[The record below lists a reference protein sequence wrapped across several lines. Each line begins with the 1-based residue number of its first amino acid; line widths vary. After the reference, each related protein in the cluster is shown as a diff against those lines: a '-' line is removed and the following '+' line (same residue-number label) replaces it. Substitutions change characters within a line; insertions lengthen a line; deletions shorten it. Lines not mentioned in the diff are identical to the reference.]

1 VGHLSKL
8 PRTVFAVPHFDGG
21 IGDLIRMGFEFFI
34 GRRYLR
40 ARRKQAFISLI
51 SILSTAGVTVGVM
64 ALIVVIAVM
73 AGAQSEFRSR
83 ILGIDSHAI
92 LMRYG
97 GEIVNY
103 RSLIKEVEK
112 VKGVVSARP
121 FIYTQSM
128 LRSAAGA
135 SGAVLKGI
143 DPPTDAEAAIDG
155 LGEAFQK
162 LYPKQP
168 SSTKDERGMPIVLG
182 KELGRKLS
190 VVEGDTVYLISFRG
204 MVSPIGHVP
213 SMKRFRVA
221 GFFASGMYQFDE
233 AYAFVRL
240 ADAQRILKIGDAVS
254 GIEIRVKDI
263 YKADQ
268 VAERIKQKL
277 GFPYWTKDWMQ
288 MNANLFFALKL
299 EKTAMFVIL
308 TLIVMVA
315 AFNIAS
321 TLIMMV
327 MKKTKD
333 IAILK
338 AMGATDGSIMRI
350 FVIKGMVIGGF
361 GTFLGVVLGIGIC
374 FILKHYPFIK
384 LPGDI
389 YYFTTLPV
397 QLQLADVVTI
407 ALAAV
412 AICFLATLYP
422 ARQAARLNPVDAI
435 RYG

>member
-1 VGHLSKL
+1 
-8 PRTVFAVPHFDGG
+8 
-21 IGDLIRMGFEFFI
+21 MGFEFFI
-34 GRRYLR
+34 GKRYLR

-51 SILSTAGVTVGVM
+51 GILSTAGVTVGVM

-83 ILGIDSHAI
+83 ILGVDSHAI

-97 GEIVNY
+97 GEIDDY
-103 RSLIKEVEK
+103 RSLIEEVKEVP
-112 VKGVVSARP
+112 GVLSARP

-135 SGAVLKGI
+135 AGAVLKGI
-143 DPPTDAEAAIDG
+143 DPPTATEDGIDG
-155 LGEAFQK
+155 MGEAFRT
-162 LYPKQP
+162 LYRQAPAE
-168 SSTKDERGMPIVLG
+168 TEAARGTPIVIG
-182 KELGRKLS
+182 KELGRKLN

-213 SMKRFRVA
+213 AMKRFRVA

-240 ADAQRILKIGDAVS
+240 TDAQRVLKLEDQVS
-254 GIEIRVKDI
+254 GIEIRVHDI
-263 YKADQ
+263 YQADK
-268 VAERIKQKL
+268 VALRIKEKL
-277 GFPYWTKDWMQ
+277 GFPYWTKDWME

-308 TLIVMVA
+308 TLIVLVA

-327 MKKTKD
+327 MKKTRD

-350 FVIKGMVIGGF
+350 FVIKGMVIGGM
-361 GTFLGVVLGIGIC
+361 GTLLGVVLGIAVC
-374 FILKHYPFIK
+374 YLLKHYPFIQ
-384 LPGDI
+384 LPGNI

-397 QLQLADVVTI
+397 QLQVLDVLTI
-407 ALAAV
+407 AAAAL
-412 AICFLATLYP
+412 AICFVATLYP

>member
-1 VGHLSKL
+1 M
-8 PRTVFAVPHFDGG
+8 R
-21 IGDLIRMGFEFFI
+21 FEFFI

-40 ARRKQAFISLI
+40 SRQKQAFISLI

-73 AGAQSEFRSR
+73 AGAQNEFRSR
-83 ILGIDSHAI
+83 ILGVDSHAI

-97 GEIVNY
+97 GEIDDY
-103 RSLIKEVEK
+103 RDLIDQVQREP
-112 VKGVVSARP
+112 GVLSARP

-135 SGAVLKGI
+135 SGAVLKGV
-143 DPPTDAEAAIDG
+143 DPPSKTEIAIEG
-155 LGEAFQK
+155 MGEAFRK
-162 LYPKQP
+162 LYPQQRDD
-168 SSTKDERGMPIVLG
+168 SHEDNVAPIVIG

-213 SMKRFRVA
+213 AMKRFRVA

-240 ADAQRILKIGDAVS
+240 ADAQRTLKIGDTVS

-263 YKADQ
+263 YQADQ
-268 VAERIKQKL
+268 VAERIKKKL

-299 EKTAMFVIL
+299 EKTAMFIIL
-308 TLIVMVA
+308 TLIVLVA

-338 AMGATDGSIMRI
+338 AMGASDGSIMRI

-361 GTFLGVVLGIGIC
+361 GTILGVVLGIVIC
-374 FILKHYPFIK
+374 VVLKHYPFIK
-384 LPGDI
+384 LPGNI

-397 QLQLADVVTI
+397 LLQVADVLTI
-407 ALAAV
+407 ALAAIG
-412 AICFLATLYP
+412 ICFLATLYP

>member
-1 VGHLSKL
+1 M
-8 PRTVFAVPHFDGG
+8 R
-21 IGDLIRMGFEFFI
+21 FEFFI

-40 ARRKQAFISLI
+40 ARQKQAFISLI

-83 ILGIDSHAI
+83 ILGVDSHAI

-97 GEIVNY
+97 GEIDGY
-103 RSLIKEVEK
+103 RDLIDQVQREA
-112 VKGVVSARP
+112 GVLSARP

-135 SGAVLKGI
+135 SGAVLKGV
-143 DPPTDAEAAIDG
+143 DPPSETEIAIDG
-155 LGEAFQK
+155 MGDAFRK
-162 LYPKQP
+162 LYPQGWDNSP
-168 SSTKDERGMPIVLG
+168 EDNVAPIVIG

-213 SMKRFRVA
+213 AMKRFRVA

-240 ADAQRILKIGDAVS
+240 TDAQRTLKLGDTVS
-254 GIEIRVKDI
+254 GIEIRVNDI
-263 YKADQ
+263 YQADQ
-268 VAERIKQKL
+268 VAERIKNKL

-299 EKTAMFVIL
+299 EKTAMFIIL
-308 TLIVMVA
+308 TLIVLVA

-338 AMGATDGSIMRI
+338 AMGASDGSIMRI

-361 GTFLGVVLGIGIC
+361 GTVLGVILGIVIC
-374 FILKHYPFIK
+374 FVLKHYPFIK
-384 LPGDI
+384 LPGNI

-397 QLQLADVVTI
+397 QLQVADVLTI
-407 ALAAV
+407 ALAAIG
-412 AICFLATLYP
+412 ICFLATLYP

>member
-1 VGHLSKL
+1 M
-8 PRTVFAVPHFDGG
+8 R
-21 IGDLIRMGFEFFI
+21 FEAFI
-34 GRRYLR
+34 GKRYFR
-40 ARRKQAFISLI
+40 ARKKQGFISLI
-51 SILSTAGVTVGVM
+51 SVLSTAGVTVGVM

-83 ILGIDSHAI
+83 ILGVDSHAI

-97 GEIVNY
+97 GEITAY
-103 RSLIKEVEK
+103 RDLIDK
-112 VKGVVSARP
+112 VLLEEDVVSARP

-143 DPPTDAEAAIDG
+143 DPPSGTETGIAG
-155 LGEAFQK
+155 LEQALGK
-162 LYPKQP
+162 LYPEKNGNQMEG
-168 SSTKDERGMPIVLG
+168 TAAPIVIG
-182 KELGRKLS
+182 KELGRKLN
-190 VVEGDTVYLISFRG
+190 VVEGDTLYLISFRG

-213 SMKRFRVA
+213 TMKRFRVA
-221 GFFASGMYQFDE
+221 GLFASGMYQFDE

-240 ADAQRILKIGDAVS
+240 DDAQRILKLGDTVS
-254 GIEIRVKDI
+254 GIEIRVNDI
-263 YKADQ
+263 YRADR
-268 VAERIKQKL
+268 VAEQIKNRL

-308 TLIVMVA
+308 TLIVLVA

-327 MKKTKD
+327 MKKTRD

-361 GTFLGVVLGIGIC
+361 GTALGVVLGIIVC
-374 FILKHYPFIK
+374 VVLKHYPFIK
-384 LPGDI
+384 LPGNI

-397 QLQLADVVTI
+397 QLQAADVFSI
-407 ALAAV
+407 ALAAIG
-412 AICFLATLYP
+412 ICFLATLYP

>member
-1 VGHLSKL
+1 
-8 PRTVFAVPHFDGG
+8 
-21 IGDLIRMGFEFFI
+21 MGFELFI

-40 ARRKQAFISLI
+40 ARRKQGFISLI

-97 GEIVNY
+97 GEIKNY
-103 RSLIKEVEK
+103 RSLIDKVLEVD
-112 VKGVVSARP
+112 GVRSARP
-121 FIYTQSM
+121 FIYSQSM
-128 LRSAAGA
+128 LRSASGA
-135 SGAVLKGI
+135 SGAILKGI
-143 DPPTDAEAAIDG
+143 DPPTQTELAVDG
-155 LGEAFQK
+155 LGEALQK
-162 LYPKQP
+162 LYPNQRKVVA
-168 SSTKDERGMPIVLG
+168 KNGAMPIVLG
-182 KELGRKLS
+182 KELGRKLG

-213 SMKRFRVA
+213 SMKRFRVV

-240 ADAQRILKIGDAVS
+240 TDAQQMLKLGDAVS
-254 GIEIRVKDI
+254 GIEIRVRDI
-263 YKADQ
+263 YQADK
-268 VAERIKQKL
+268 VAERIKNKL

-308 TLIVMVA
+308 TLIVLVA

-397 QLQLADVVTI
+397 QLQVVDVLTI
-407 ALAAV
+407 AVAAIG
-412 AICFLATLYP
+412 ICFLATLYP

>member
-1 VGHLSKL
+1 
-8 PRTVFAVPHFDGG
+8 
-21 IGDLIRMGFEFFI
+21 MGFEYYI
-34 GRRYLR
+34 GKRYLR
-40 ARRKQAFISLI
+40 ARRTQGFISLI

-73 AGAQSEFRSR
+73 TGAQAEFRSR
-83 ILGIDSHAI
+83 ILGVDAHAI
-92 LMRYG
+92 VMRYG
-97 GEIVNY
+97 GDIADY
-103 RSLIKEVEK
+103 RSLIDQIKHE
-112 VKGVVSARP
+112 KGVVSARP

-128 LRSAAGA
+128 LRSATGS
-135 SGAVLKGI
+135 SGAVLKGV
-143 DPPTDAEAAIDG
+143 DPPSKTEAAIDG
-155 LGEAFQK
+155 IGEALRK
-162 LYPKQP
+162 LYATRQGESNPQG
-168 SSTKDERGMPIVLG
+168 GMPIVLG
-182 KELGRKLS
+182 KELGRKLG
-190 VVEGDTVYLISFRG
+190 VTEGDTVYVISFRG

-213 SMKRFRVA
+213 TMTRFRVV

-233 AYAFVRL
+233 AYAFIRL
-240 ADAQRILKIGDAVS
+240 ADAQHILKMGDAVS

-263 YKADQ
+263 YQADKI
-268 VAERIKQKL
+268 AARIKEKL

-308 TLIVMVA
+308 TLIVLVA

-361 GTFLGVVLGIGIC
+361 GTLLGVFLGIAIC
-374 FILKHYPFIK
+374 YVLKHYPFIK
-384 LPGDI
+384 LPGNI

-397 QLQLADVVTI
+397 QLQFFDVLTI
-407 ALAAV
+407 ALAAMG
-412 AICFLATLYP
+412 ICFLATLYP
-422 ARQAARLNPVDAI
+422 AKQAARLNPVDAI

>member
-1 VGHLSKL
+1 
-8 PRTVFAVPHFDGG
+8 
-21 IGDLIRMGFEFFI
+21 MGFEYYI
-34 GRRYLR
+34 GKRYLR
-40 ARRKQAFISLI
+40 ARRSQGFISLI

-73 AGAQSEFRSR
+73 TGAQDEFRSR
-83 ILGIDSHAI
+83 ILGVDAHAI
-92 LMRYG
+92 VMRYG
-97 GEIVNY
+97 GDIANY
-103 RSLIKEVEK
+103 RSLINQIKQE
-112 VKGVVSARP
+112 KGVLSARP

-128 LRSAAGA
+128 LRSAAGT
-135 SGAVLKGI
+135 SGAILKGI
-143 DPPTDAEAAIDG
+143 DPPSKTETAIDG
-155 LGEAFQK
+155 MGEAFRK
-162 LYPKQP
+162 LYADRQRE
-168 SSTKDERGMPIVLG
+168 SDAHGVMPIVLG
-182 KELGRKLS
+182 KELGRKLG
-190 VVEGDTVYLISFRG
+190 VAEGDTVYVISFRG

-213 SMKRFRVA
+213 SMTRFRVA

-240 ADAQRILKIGDAVS
+240 ADAQRVLKMGETVS

-263 YKADQ
+263 YKADK
-268 VAERIKQKL
+268 VAARIKKEL

-308 TLIVMVA
+308 TLIVLVA

-361 GTFLGVVLGIGIC
+361 GTFLGVLLGIVIC
-374 FILKHYPFIK
+374 YVLKHYPFIK
-384 LPGDI
+384 LPGNI

-397 QLQLADVVTI
+397 QLQFADVLTI
-407 ALAAV
+407 ALAAMG
-412 AICFLATLYP
+412 ICFLATLYP
-422 ARQAARLNPVDAI
+422 AKQAARLNPVDAI

>member
-1 VGHLSKL
+1 M
-8 PRTVFAVPHFDGG
+8 R
-21 IGDLIRMGFEFFI
+21 FEFFI

-40 ARRKQAFISLI
+40 ARQKQAFISLI

-83 ILGIDSHAI
+83 ILGVDSHAI

-97 GEIVNY
+97 GEIDGY
-103 RSLIKEVEK
+103 RDLIDQVQREA
-112 VKGVVSARP
+112 GVLSARP

-135 SGAVLKGI
+135 SGAVLKGV
-143 DPPTDAEAAIDG
+143 DPPSETEIAIDG
-155 LGEAFQK
+155 MGEAFRK
-162 LYPKQP
+162 LYPLGQDD
-168 SSTKDERGMPIVLG
+168 SQEDNVAPIVIG

-213 SMKRFRVA
+213 AMKRFRVA

-240 ADAQRILKIGDAVS
+240 SDAQRTLKLGDTVS
-254 GIEIRVKDI
+254 GIEIRVNDI
-263 YKADQ
+263 YQADQ
-268 VAERIKQKL
+268 VAERIKNKL

-299 EKTAMFVIL
+299 EKTAMFIIL
-308 TLIVMVA
+308 TLIVLVA

-338 AMGATDGSIMRI
+338 AMGASDGSIMRI

-361 GTFLGVVLGIGIC
+361 GTILGVVLGIAIC
-374 FILKHYPFIK
+374 FVLKHYPFIK
-384 LPGDI
+384 LPGNI

-397 QLQLADVVTI
+397 QLQVADVLTI
-407 ALAAV
+407 ALAAIG
-412 AICFLATLYP
+412 ICFLATLYP

>member
-1 VGHLSKL
+1 M
-8 PRTVFAVPHFDGG
+8 R
-21 IGDLIRMGFEFFI
+21 FEFFI

-40 ARRKQAFISLI
+40 ARQKQAFISLI
-51 SILSTAGVTVGVM
+51 SLLSMAGVTVGVM

-83 ILGIDSHAI
+83 ILGVDSHAI

-97 GEIVNY
+97 GEIDGY
-103 RSLIKEVEK
+103 RDLIDQVQREA
-112 VKGVVSARP
+112 GVLSARP

-135 SGAVLKGI
+135 SGAVLKGV
-143 DPPTDAEAAIDG
+143 DPPSETEIAIDG
-155 LGEAFQK
+155 MGDAFRK
-162 LYPKQP
+162 LYPQGWDNTP
-168 SSTKDERGMPIVLG
+168 EDNVAPIVIG

-213 SMKRFRVA
+213 AMKRFRVA

-240 ADAQRILKIGDAVS
+240 TDAQRTLKLGDTVS
-254 GIEIRVKDI
+254 GIEIRVNDI
-263 YKADQ
+263 YQADQ
-268 VAERIKQKL
+268 VAERIKKKL

-299 EKTAMFVIL
+299 EKTAMFIIL
-308 TLIVMVA
+308 TLIVLVA

-338 AMGATDGSIMRI
+338 AMGASDGSIMRI

-361 GTFLGVVLGIGIC
+361 GTVLGVILGIVIC
-374 FILKHYPFIK
+374 FVLKHYPFIK
-384 LPGDI
+384 LPGNI

-397 QLQLADVVTI
+397 QLQVADVLTI
-407 ALAAV
+407 ALAAIG
-412 AICFLATLYP
+412 ICFLATLYP

>member
-1 VGHLSKL
+1 M
-8 PRTVFAVPHFDGG
+8 R
-21 IGDLIRMGFEFFI
+21 FEAFI
-34 GRRYLR
+34 GKRYLR
-40 ARRKQAFISLI
+40 ARKKQGFISLI
-51 SILSTAGVTVGVM
+51 SVLSTAGVTVGVM

-83 ILGIDSHAI
+83 ILGVDSHAI

-97 GEIVNY
+97 GEITDY
-103 RSLIKEVEK
+103 RNLIDTVLLEE
-112 VKGVVSARP
+112 GVVSARP

-143 DPPTDAEAAIDG
+143 DPPYGTGSGIAGMEEA
-155 LGEAFQK
+155 LGR
-162 LYPKQP
+162 LYPAGQADP
-168 SSTKDERGMPIVLG
+168 AKDTVAPIVIG
-182 KELGRKLS
+182 QELGRKLN
-190 VVEGDTVYLISFRG
+190 VVEGDTLYLISFRG

-213 SMKRFRVA
+213 AMKRFQVA

-240 ADAQRILKIGDAVS
+240 KDAQRILKMGDAVS

-263 YKADQ
+263 YQADQ
-268 VAERIKQKL
+268 VAEQIKNRL

-308 TLIVMVA
+308 TLIVLVA

-361 GTFLGVVLGIGIC
+361 GTALGVILGIIVC
-374 FILKHYPFIK
+374 FVLKHYPFIK
-384 LPGDI
+384 LPGNI

-397 QLQLADVVTI
+397 QLQIVDVLTI
-407 ALAAV
+407 ALAAIG
-412 AICFLATLYP
+412 ICFLATLYP
-422 ARQAARLNPVDAI
+422 AKQAARLNPVDAI

>member
-1 VGHLSKL
+1 M
-8 PRTVFAVPHFDGG
+8 R
-21 IGDLIRMGFEFFI
+21 FEFFI

-40 ARRKQAFISLI
+40 ARQKQAFISLI

-83 ILGIDSHAI
+83 ILGVDSHAI

-97 GEIVNY
+97 GEIDNY
-103 RSLIKEVEK
+103 RDLINQVQREE
-112 VKGVVSARP
+112 GVLSARP

-135 SGAVLKGI
+135 SGAVLKGV
-143 DPPTDAEAAIDG
+143 DPPSETEIAIDG
-155 LGEAFQK
+155 MGEAFRK
-162 LYPKQP
+162 LYPP
-168 SSTKDERGMPIVLG
+168 GWDDSHRDNIAPIVIG

-213 SMKRFRVA
+213 AMKRFRVA

-240 ADAQRILKIGDAVS
+240 TDAQRTLKLGDTVS
-254 GIEIRVKDI
+254 GIEIRVNDI
-263 YKADQ
+263 YQADQ
-268 VAERIKQKL
+268 VAERIKKKL

-299 EKTAMFVIL
+299 EKTAMFIIL
-308 TLIVMVA
+308 TLIVLVA

-338 AMGATDGSIMRI
+338 AMGASDGSIMRI

-361 GTFLGVVLGIGIC
+361 GTILGVVLGIVIC
-374 FILKHYPFIK
+374 FVLKHYPFIK
-384 LPGDI
+384 LPGNI

-397 QLQLADVVTI
+397 QLQVTDVLTI
-407 ALAAV
+407 ALAAIG
-412 AICFLATLYP
+412 ICFLATLYP

>member
-1 VGHLSKL
+1 M
-8 PRTVFAVPHFDGG
+8 R
-21 IGDLIRMGFEFFI
+21 FEFFI

-40 ARRKQAFISLI
+40 SRQKQAFISLI

-73 AGAQSEFRSR
+73 AGAQNEFRSR
-83 ILGIDSHAI
+83 ILGVDSHAI

-97 GEIVNY
+97 GEIDNY
-103 RSLIKEVEK
+103 RDLIGQVQREP
-112 VKGVVSARP
+112 GVLSARP

-135 SGAVLKGI
+135 SGAVLKGV
-143 DPPTDAEAAIDG
+143 DPPTKTEIAIDG
-155 LGEAFQK
+155 MGEAFRK
-162 LYPKQP
+162 LYPLQGDDTP
-168 SSTKDERGMPIVLG
+168 EDNVAPIVLG

-213 SMKRFRVA
+213 AMTRFRVA

-240 ADAQRILKIGDAVS
+240 ADAQRTLKLGDTVS
-254 GIEIRVKDI
+254 GIEIRVNDI
-263 YKADQ
+263 YQADQ
-268 VAERIKQKL
+268 VAERIKKKL

-299 EKTAMFVIL
+299 EKTAMFIIL
-308 TLIVMVA
+308 TLIVLVA

-338 AMGATDGSIMRI
+338 AMGASDGSIMRI

-361 GTFLGVVLGIGIC
+361 GTMLGVVLGIGIC
-374 FILKHYPFIK
+374 FVLKHYPFIK
-384 LPGDI
+384 LPGNI

-397 QLQLADVVTI
+397 QLQVADVLTI
-407 ALAAV
+407 ALAAIG
-412 AICFLATLYP
+412 ICFLATLYP

>member
-1 VGHLSKL
+1 
-8 PRTVFAVPHFDGG
+8 
-21 IGDLIRMGFEFFI
+21 MGFEFFI
-34 GRRYLR
+34 GKRYLR
-40 ARRKQAFISLI
+40 ARRAQGFISLI

-73 AGAQSEFRSR
+73 TGAQAEFRSR
-83 ILGIDSHAI
+83 ILGVDSHAI

-97 GEIVNY
+97 GEIANY
-103 RSLIKEVEK
+103 RNLIDQIKSDA
-112 VKGVVSARP
+112 GVLSARP
-121 FIYTQSM
+121 FIYSQSM
-128 LRSAAGA
+128 LRSAAGS

-143 DPPTDAEAAIDG
+143 DPPTEMEDAIDG
-155 LGEAFQK
+155 MGEAFRK
-162 LYPKQP
+162 LYPDQQGDMQKN
-168 SSTKDERGMPIVLG
+168 GVMPIVLG

-213 SMKRFRVA
+213 TMKRFRVA

-233 AYAFVRL
+233 AYAFIRL
-240 ADAQRILKIGDAVS
+240 ADAQRILKIGDTVS
-254 GIEIRVKDI
+254 GIEIRVSDI
-263 YKADQ
+263 YQADK
-268 VAERIKQKL
+268 VAERIKEKV

-308 TLIVMVA
+308 TLIVLVA

-361 GTFLGVVLGIGIC
+361 GTLLGVLLGIVIC
-374 FILKHYPFIK
+374 YLLKHYPFIK
-384 LPGDI
+384 LPGNI

-397 QLQLADVVTI
+397 QLQAIDVLTI
-407 ALAAV
+407 ALAAMG
-412 AICFLATLYP
+412 ICFLATLYP
-422 ARQAARLNPVDAI
+422 AKQAARLNPVDAI

>member
-1 VGHLSKL
+1 
-8 PRTVFAVPHFDGG
+8 
-21 IGDLIRMGFEFFI
+21 MGFEFFI
-34 GRRYLR
+34 GKRYLR
-40 ARRKQAFISLI
+40 ARRAQGFISLI

-73 AGAQSEFRSR
+73 TGAQAEFRSR
-83 ILGIDSHAI
+83 ILGVDSHAI

-97 GEIVNY
+97 GEIANY
-103 RSLIKEVEK
+103 RNLIDQIKSDA
-112 VKGVVSARP
+112 GVLSARP
-121 FIYTQSM
+121 FIYSQSM
-128 LRSAAGA
+128 LRSAAGS

-143 DPPTDAEAAIDG
+143 DPPTEMEDAIDG
-155 LGEAFQK
+155 MGEAFRK
-162 LYPKQP
+162 LYPDQQGDMQKN
-168 SSTKDERGMPIVLG
+168 GVMPIVLG

-213 SMKRFRVA
+213 TMKRFRVA

-233 AYAFVRL
+233 AYAFIRL
-240 ADAQRILKIGDAVS
+240 GDAQQILKIGDTVS
-254 GIEIRVKDI
+254 GIEIRVSDI
-263 YKADQ
+263 YQADK
-268 VAERIKQKL
+268 VAERIKEKV

-308 TLIVMVA
+308 TLIVLVA

-361 GTFLGVVLGIGIC
+361 GTLLGVLLGIVIC
-374 FILKHYPFIK
+374 YLLKHYPFIK
-384 LPGDI
+384 LPGNI

-397 QLQLADVVTI
+397 QLQAIDVLTI
-407 ALAAV
+407 ALAAMG
-412 AICFLATLYP
+412 ICFLATLYP
-422 ARQAARLNPVDAI
+422 AKQAARLNPVDAI

>member
-1 VGHLSKL
+1 
-8 PRTVFAVPHFDGG
+8 
-21 IGDLIRMGFEFFI
+21 MGFEFYI
-34 GRRYLR
+34 GKRYLR
-40 ARRKQAFISLI
+40 ARRSQGFISLI

-73 AGAQSEFRSR
+73 TGAQAEFRSR
-83 ILGIDSHAI
+83 ILGVDAHAI
-92 LMRYG
+92 VMRYG
-97 GEIVNY
+97 GDIADY
-103 RSLIKEVEK
+103 RSLIDQILRE
-112 VKGVVSARP
+112 KGVVSARP
-121 FIYTQSM
+121 FIYSQSM
-128 LRSAAGA
+128 LRSAAGT
-135 SGAVLKGI
+135 SGAILKGI
-143 DPPTDAEAAIDG
+143 DPPSKTEASIDG
-155 LGEAFQK
+155 MGEAFRK
-162 LYPKQP
+162 LYADRQ
-168 SSTKDERGMPIVLG
+168 SESDAHGVMPIVLG
-182 KELGRKLS
+182 KELGRKLG
-190 VVEGDTVYLISFRG
+190 VAEGDTVYVISFRG

-213 SMKRFRVA
+213 SMTRFRVV

-240 ADAQRILKIGDAVS
+240 ADAQRVLKMGDTVS

-263 YKADQ
+263 YKADK
-268 VAERIKQKL
+268 VAARIKKAL

-308 TLIVMVA
+308 TLIVLVA

-338 AMGATDGSIMRI
+338 AMGATDNSIMRI

-361 GTFLGVVLGIGIC
+361 GTFLGVLFGIIIC
-374 FILKHYPFIK
+374 YVLKHYPFIK
-384 LPGDI
+384 LPGNI

-397 QLQLADVVTI
+397 QLQFMDVLTI
-407 ALAAV
+407 ALAAMG
-412 AICFLATLYP
+412 ICFLATLYP
-422 ARQAARLNPVDAI
+422 AKQAARLNPVDAI

>member
-1 VGHLSKL
+1 
-8 PRTVFAVPHFDGG
+8 
-21 IGDLIRMGFEFFI
+21 MGFEFFI

-73 AGAQSEFRSR
+73 AGAQTEFRSR
-83 ILGIDSHAI
+83 ILGVDSHAI

-97 GEIVNY
+97 GEISNY
-103 RSLIKEVEK
+103 RDLIEK
-112 VKGVVSARP
+112 VRREEGVLSVRP
-121 FIYTQSM
+121 FIYAQSM
-128 LRSAAGA
+128 LRSSSGA
-135 SGAVLKGI
+135 SGVVLKGI
-143 DPPTDAEAAIDG
+143 DPPSEVEEGIDG
-155 LGEAFQK
+155 LGEAFRK
-162 LYPKQP
+162 LYAMP
-168 SSTKDERGMPIVLG
+168 RGENQGNHSAPIVLG
-182 KELGRKLS
+182 KELGRKLN
-190 VVEGDTVYLISFRG
+190 VAEGDTVYLISFRG

-213 SMKRFRVA
+213 SMKRYRVA

-233 AYAFVRL
+233 AYAFVQL
-240 ADAQRILKIGDAVS
+240 TDAQSMLKIGDAVS
-254 GIEIRVKDI
+254 GLEIRVNDI
-263 YKADQ
+263 YQADS
-268 VAERIKQKL
+268 VAERIQNHL

-308 TLIVMVA
+308 TLIVLVA

-338 AMGATDGSIMRI
+338 AMGATDGIIMRI
-350 FVIKGMVIGGF
+350 FVIKGMVIGGI
-361 GTFLGVVLGIGIC
+361 GTLLGVIFGIAIC
-374 FILKHYPFIK
+374 VVLKHYPFIE
-384 LPGDI
+384 LPGNI

-397 QLQLADVVTI
+397 QLQVADVVTI
-407 ALAAV
+407 ALAAIG
-412 AICFLATLYP
+412 ICFIATLYP

>member
-1 VGHLSKL
+1 M
-8 PRTVFAVPHFDGG
+8 R
-21 IGDLIRMGFEFFI
+21 FEFFI

-40 ARRKQAFISLI
+40 ARQKQGFISLI

-83 ILGIDSHAI
+83 ILGVDSHAI

-97 GEIVNY
+97 GEIDDY
-103 RSLIKEVEK
+103 RNLIDQ
-112 VKGVVSARP
+112 VKREQGVLSARP

-135 SGAVLKGI
+135 SGAVLKGV
-143 DPPTDAEAAIDG
+143 DPPSETEIAIDG
-155 LGEAFQK
+155 MGEAFQK

-168 SSTKDERGMPIVLG
+168 DDSNGNHVAPIVIG

-213 SMKRFRVA
+213 AMKRFRVA

-240 ADAQRILKIGDAVS
+240 ADAQRTLKLGDTVS
-254 GIEIRVKDI
+254 GIEIRVNDI
-263 YKADQ
+263 YQADQ

-299 EKTAMFVIL
+299 EKTAMFIIL
-308 TLIVMVA
+308 TLIVLVA

-338 AMGATDGSIMRI
+338 AMGASDGSIMRI

-361 GTFLGVVLGIGIC
+361 GTVLGVILGILIC
-374 FILKHYPFIK
+374 IILKHYPFIQ
-384 LPGDI
+384 LPGNI
-389 YYFTTLPV
+389 YYFTSLPV
-397 QLQLADVVTI
+397 QLQVSDVLTI
-407 ALAAV
+407 ALAAIG
-412 AICFLATLYP
+412 ICFLATIYP

>member
-1 VGHLSKL
+1 M
-8 PRTVFAVPHFDGG
+8 R
-21 IGDLIRMGFEFFI
+21 FEFFI

-40 ARRKQAFISLI
+40 ARQKQAFISLI

-83 ILGIDSHAI
+83 ILGVDSHAI

-97 GEIVNY
+97 GEIDNY
-103 RSLIKEVEK
+103 RDLIDQVQREA
-112 VKGVVSARP
+112 GVLSARP

-135 SGAVLKGI
+135 SGAVLKGV
-143 DPPTDAEAAIDG
+143 DPPSETEIAIDG
-155 LGEAFQK
+155 MGDAFRK
-162 LYPKQP
+162 LYPP
-168 SSTKDERGMPIVLG
+168 GWDDSHEDNIAPIVIG

-213 SMKRFRVA
+213 AMKRFRVA

-240 ADAQRILKIGDAVS
+240 TDAQRTLKLGDTVS

-263 YKADQ
+263 YQADQ
-268 VAERIKQKL
+268 VAERIKKKL

-299 EKTAMFVIL
+299 EKTAMFIIL
-308 TLIVMVA
+308 TLIVLVA

-338 AMGATDGSIMRI
+338 AMGASDGSIMRI

-361 GTFLGVVLGIGIC
+361 GTILGVVLGIVIC
-374 FILKHYPFIK
+374 FVLKHYPFIK
-384 LPGDI
+384 LPGNI

-397 QLQLADVVTI
+397 QLQVADVLTI
-407 ALAAV
+407 ALAAIG
-412 AICFLATLYP
+412 ICFLATLYP

>member
-1 VGHLSKL
+1 
-8 PRTVFAVPHFDGG
+8 
-21 IGDLIRMGFEFFI
+21 MGFEFYI
-34 GRRYLR
+34 GKRYLR
-40 ARRKQAFISLI
+40 ARRTQGFISLI

-73 AGAQSEFRSR
+73 TGAQAEFRSR
-83 ILGIDSHAI
+83 ILGVDAHAI
-92 LMRYG
+92 VMRYG
-97 GEIVNY
+97 GDIDNY
-103 RSLIKEVEK
+103 RPIIDQIQREE
-112 VKGVVSARP
+112 GVLSARP

-128 LRSAAGA
+128 LRSATGS

-143 DPPTDAEAAIDG
+143 DPPSKSEAAIDG
-155 LGEAFQK
+155 MGEAFRK
-162 LYPKQP
+162 LYAVRKGDQ
-168 SSTKDERGMPIVLG
+168 DADGVMPIVLG
-182 KELGRKLS
+182 KELGRKLG
-190 VVEGDTVYLISFRG
+190 VAEGDTVYVISFRG
-204 MVSPIGHVP
+204 TVSPIGHVP
-213 SMKRFRVA
+213 TMTRFRVA
-221 GFFASGMYQFDE
+221 GFFSSGMYQFDE

-240 ADAQRILKIGDAVS
+240 ADAQRILKMGDKVS
-254 GIEIRVKDI
+254 GIEIRVRDI
-263 YKADQ
+263 YQADK
-268 VAERIKQKL
+268 VAVGIKKLL

-308 TLIVMVA
+308 TLIVLVA

-361 GTFLGVVLGIGIC
+361 GTLLGVLFGIAIC
-374 FILKHYPFIK
+374 YVLKHYPFIK
-384 LPGDI
+384 LPGNI

-397 QLQLADVVTI
+397 QLQFLDVLTI
-407 ALAAV
+407 ALAAMG
-412 AICFLATLYP
+412 ICFLATLYP
-422 ARQAARLNPVDAI
+422 AKQAARLNPVDAI

>member
-1 VGHLSKL
+1 MS
-8 PRTVFAVPHFDGG
+8 
-21 IGDLIRMGFEFFI
+21 FEFFI

-40 ARRKQAFISLI
+40 ARQKQAFISLI

-83 ILGIDSHAI
+83 ILGVDSHAI

-97 GEIVNY
+97 GEIEDY
-103 RSLIKEVEK
+103 RGLIDQVQREE
-112 VKGVVSARP
+112 GVLSARP

-135 SGAVLKGI
+135 SGAVLKGV
-143 DPPTDAEAAIDG
+143 DPPSETEIAIDG
-155 LGEAFQK
+155 MGEAFRK
-162 LYPKQP
+162 LYPQGWED
-168 SSTKDERGMPIVLG
+168 SHADHVAPIVIG

-204 MVSPIGHVP
+204 TVSPIGHVP
-213 SMKRFRVA
+213 AMNRFRVA

-240 ADAQRILKIGDAVS
+240 SDAQRILKLGDTVS
-254 GIEIRVKDI
+254 GIEIRVNDI
-263 YKADQ
+263 YQADQ
-268 VAERIKQKL
+268 VAERIKKKL

-299 EKTAMFVIL
+299 EKTAMFIIL
-308 TLIVMVA
+308 TLIVLVA

-338 AMGATDGSIMRI
+338 AMGASDGSIMRI

-361 GTFLGVVLGIGIC
+361 GTILGVVLGIVLC
-374 FILKHYPFIK
+374 FVLKHYPFIK
-384 LPGDI
+384 LPGNI

-397 QLQLADVVTI
+397 QLQIADVLTI
-407 ALAAV
+407 ALSAIG
-412 AICFLATLYP
+412 ICFLATLYP